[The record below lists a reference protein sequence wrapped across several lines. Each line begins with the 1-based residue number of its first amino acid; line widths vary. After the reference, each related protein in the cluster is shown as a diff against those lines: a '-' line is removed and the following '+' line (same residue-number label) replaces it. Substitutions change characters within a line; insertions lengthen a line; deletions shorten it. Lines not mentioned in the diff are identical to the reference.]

1 MSHRGESYLV
11 GLLGSGIQQSLT
23 PPMHEYAA
31 DLAGL
36 RYLYRPIDTDVVLP
50 QISNPADSPR
60 LAFGKLFSH
69 TFFLGYS
76 ALNITHPFKQTV
88 LDYLDEISPEALHMG
103 AANTVIFKDGKSH
116 GYNTDYSGFSSAL
129 LRCLPHYRD
138 RLQSV
143 VQLGAG
149 GAGAATAYALLRL
162 GVHDLFLFDIDLVKA
177 RHTAKSLQQLFPT
190 STLHVL
196 TSADLK
202 ATISTT
208 QGLINASPIG
218 MHIHPGTPIDLSFLH
233 SQLWVADV
241 IYLPQQTPLISAA
254 SALGCDV
261 MPGGMMAVGQALD
274 AFKLITGITPD
285 PQKILSYFNTLIHDH
300 S

>member
-1 MSHRGESYLV
+1 M
-11 GLLGSGIQQSLT
+11 
-23 PPMHEYAA
+23 
-31 DLAGL
+31 
-36 RYLYRPIDTDVVLP
+36 
-50 QISNPADSPR
+50 
-60 LAFGKLFSH
+60 
-69 TFFLGYS
+69 
-76 ALNITHPFKQTV
+76 
-88 LDYLDEISPEALHMG
+88 
-103 AANTVIFKDGKSH
+103 
-116 GYNTDYSGFSSAL
+116 
-129 LRCLPHYRD
+129 
-138 RLQSV
+138 
-143 VQLGAG
+143 
-149 GAGAATAYALLRL
+149 
-162 GVHDLFLFDIDLVKA
+162 
-177 RHTAKSLQQLFPT
+177 FPT